1 MCFFLLLYRCLNLS
15 LSSGIRRQIVIVVV
29 VNIHGLKVDAR
40 IVFGASHKCVMV
52 RFGREVTRADHFER
66 VPESGSITLRHNV
79 VQDRVYCRAYVD

>member
-1 MCFFLLLYRCLNLS
+1 MCVFLLLYRCLNLS

-66 VPESGSITLRHNV
+66 VPESGSIALRHHV